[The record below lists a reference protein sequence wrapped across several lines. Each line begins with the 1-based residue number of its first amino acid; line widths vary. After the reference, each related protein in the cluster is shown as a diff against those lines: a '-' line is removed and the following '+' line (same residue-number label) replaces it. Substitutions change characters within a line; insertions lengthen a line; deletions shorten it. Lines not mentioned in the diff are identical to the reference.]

1 MKYQTIVDKER
12 EEEVLIYVHQ
22 KNEAS
27 QKIDAFVRGLSTE
40 LYGYRDKISV
50 RLSPSEIQCVT
61 IQDGK
66 SFAMTQDETYQLK
79 ERLYMLEDVLG
90 DSFLKINQSCIAN
103 IHKIKKFDAT
113 FSGALLVIFQNGYR
127 DYVSR
132 RRLKAVKE
140 RIGFL

>member
-27 QKIDAFVRGLSTE
+27 QKIEAFVSGLSTE

-50 RLSPSEIQCVT
+50 RLYPSEIQCVT

>member
-27 QKIDAFVRGLSTE
+27 QKIEAFVSGLSTE
-40 LYGYRDKISV
+40 LYGYRDKIAV

>member
-22 KNEAS
+22 KKETS
-27 QKIDAFVRGLSTE
+27 KKIEAFVSGLSTE

>member
-1 MKYQTIVDKER
+1 MKYQTIVDRER

-22 KNEAS
+22 KNETS
-27 QKIDAFVRGLSTE
+27 QKIEDFVSGLSTE

>member
-27 QKIDAFVRGLSTE
+27 QKIEAFVSGLSTE

-61 IQDGK
+61 IQERGCFWVFVRGSPPFFSPRAGLLHIDRNRWR
-66 SFAMTQDETYQLK
+66 DEQ
-79 ERLYMLEDVLG
+79 R
-90 DSFLKINQSCIAN
+90 
-103 IHKIKKFDAT
+103 
-113 FSGALLVIFQNGYR
+113 
-127 DYVSR
+127 
-132 RRLKAVKE
+132 KE
-140 RIGFL
+140 RIFRFLPPPW

>member
-27 QKIDAFVRGLSTE
+27 QKIEAFVSGLSTE

-50 RLSPSEIQCVT
+50 RLYPSEIQCVT

-132 RRLKAVKE
+132 RRLKDVKE